1 MMNRYER
8 QERFFGAEGQRKL
21 KQTRISVV
29 GVGGLG
35 CIVSQQLSLLG
46 VGEITLIDSEELTDT
61 DRNRNV
67 YAYSSDSVPGTSKLD
82 IAERYVKLS
91 NENIKINKVYDSFVS
106 ERAFGYIKN
115 STHVFGCLDNE
126 GSRLIL
132 NELCSAYELKYL
144 DLASDI
150 PVDSPGEFGG
160 RILINWD
167 GDGCLYCL
175 DQLDLKEAQEDLST
189 EDEKKDNER
198 IYGVNLELLNRSG
211 PSVVSLNG
219 VVASLAVTEFL
230 MGVTEIRKPVRLLNY
245 RGSRGIVNNS
255 NDVPHTNCYYC
266 KGIRGIKEKADIQR
280 YIKNKVKTSKII

>member
-1 MMNRYER
+1 MNRYER

-21 KQTRISVV
+21 KHTRISVV

-67 YAYSSDSVPGTSKLD
+67 YAYSSDLVPGTSKLD
-82 IAERYVKLS
+82 IAERYIKLS
-91 NENIKINKVYDSFVS
+91 NENIKINKVPDTFVS
-106 ERAFGYIKN
+106 ERAFNYIKK